1 MPQFADA
8 VTVRNYLLSLP
19 ERLARSALGLGA
31 GAAREVGEVVIP
43 ERVRR
48 GQLYQNLVD
57 TTLRFLIEEVGG
69 AEGVYP
75 TDTVATGSFL
85 ARRSAGNAIELAGIV
100 AFRASPVWILAALAD
115 LSGVG
120 RLLIPEI
127 ATALKAERLLDD
139 DEQVASVDQLLDGLE
154 RTSARLAANVN
165 APPLDVAGLRREWQA
180 LREDA
185 RSLHPAAL
193 PSRETLRALWD
204 KLADEARR
212 QDRSLFE
219 TSSMLAVSAVR
230 QLPDGLRWL
239 SASARVSAGRTGDV
253 VAAVLLDHYTQTL
266 AEIQALG
273 FAAYAARQFRP
284 YVRAAAQQ
292 FSPGRRTLTD
302 RLLHAMSRDR

>member
-1 MPQFADA
+1 MSQSVET

-19 ERLARSALGLGA
+19 ERAARSLLGLGA

-57 TTLRFLIEEVGG
+57 TTLRFLIEQVGG
-69 AEGVYP
+69 AEGVYRQ
-75 TDTVATGSFL
+75 DTALADNFL
-85 ARRSAGNAIELAGIV
+85 LRRSAGNALEVAGIV

-127 ATALKAERLLDD
+127 AAALKAEHLLDD
-139 DEQVASVDQLLDGLE
+139 DANVASVDQLLDGLE
-154 RTSARLAANVN
+154 RTAARLAATVN
-165 APPLDVAGLRREWQA
+165 TPPLDVPGLRREWQA
-180 LREDA
+180 LKDEA
-185 RSLHPAAL
+185 RSLQPATL
-193 PSRETLRALWD
+193 PSSDTLRAVWNQLS
-204 KLADEARR
+204 DEARH

-219 TSSMLAVSAVR
+219 TSSVLAVSAVR

-239 SASARVSAGRTGDV
+239 SASARVGAGRTGQV

-266 AEIQALG
+266 AEIRAIG
-273 FAAYAARQFRP
+273 FGAYAVRQFRP

-292 FSPGRRTLTD
+292 FSPARLTLTD
-302 RLLHAMSRDR
+302 RLLQAISRHR